1 MCHFLLSARDQCE
14 EVPSMGAVAIIVNTK
29 VQIYNWDL
37 CKYLSCAGAARGVP
51 LSARSLPQ
59 RQDLSSPKNS
69 DDFVKF
75 CCKIAGFVRHLH
87 PLIQKFSIQ
96 YVNVCLLQRG
106 VNILLLS
113 IRTTS
118 SENFVLFLKETQII
132 YIYILKAV
140 KFSEKKLR
148 AEFNVKVNC
157 TLGTLFSPRQGLKER

>member
-29 VQIYNWDL
+29 VQIYKWDL
-37 CKYLSCAGAARGVP
+37 CKYLSIVRGRHAEFLCPPVHYH
-51 LSARSLPQ
+51 SA
-59 RQDLSSPKNS
+59 
-69 DDFVKF
+69 KF
-75 CCKIAGFVRHLH
+75 CCKIVGFVRHLH
-87 PLIQKFSIQ
+87 PLIRKFSIQ
-96 YVNVCLLQRG
+96 YVNVCLLRRG
-106 VNILLLS
+106 VNILSLS